1 MGNLLKLA
9 GYASIRRI
17 MRVTLSVGLEMQ
29 GHSPDRP
36 QPQAKSPLL
45 GINTRDEV

>member
-9 GYASIRRI
+9 GYASIRI
-17 MRVTLSVGLEMQ
+17 LRVTLSVGLERQ

-45 GINTRDEV
+45 GINIRDEV